1 MGNDY
6 FAVIIGFIGVL
17 IGSLGSSL
25 MIYIQSKIQDNR
37 ERTKLVVN
45 AALEEYKEILN
56 LAKNQPGKHTIMP
69 FTGAIHWYSKI
80 FDMVDKNNFNEKNL
94 KKLFEENNK
103 IIEVFKHKNG

>member
-45 AALEEYKEILN
+45 AALEEYKEILWIVEEVISLVNN
-56 LAKNQPGKHTIMP
+56 LQLDAIKKDLSFAKI
-69 FTGAIHWYSKI
+69 AR
-80 FDMVDKNNFNEKNL
+80 
-94 KKLFEENNK
+94 KKLLASS
-103 IIEVFKHKNG
+103 